1 LKGWPLVDAAL
12 EAASTMIEVDR
23 VIIALEGVVA
33 DYEHRSAG
41 PELASL
47 EEKCID
53 LSLLESI
60 VPGTYWAALEMLE
73 GIKAARIHAW
83 PVAERKMLA
92 ALRTLRSLPS
102 CN

>member
-1 LKGWPLVDAAL
+1 
-12 EAASTMIEVDR
+12 MMEVDR
-23 VIIALEGVVA
+23 VIVALEGLVA

-47 EEKCID
+47 EAQCVD
-53 LSLLESI
+53 LSLLQSI
-60 VPGTYWAALEMLE
+60 VPGAYGAALQMLE
-73 GIKAARIHAW
+73 GIKAARIHAR

-102 CN
+102 YN

>member
-1 LKGWPLVDAAL
+1 
-12 EAASTMIEVDR
+12 MIEVDR
-23 VIIALEGVVA
+23 VIVALEGLVA

-41 PELASL
+41 SELASL
-47 EEKCID
+47 EEKCVH

-60 VPGTYWAALEMLE
+60 VPGTYWAALELLD
-73 GIKAARIHAW
+73 GIKAARIHAR
-83 PVAERKMLA
+83 PIAKRKMHA